1 MVEQNQ
7 SSQLFVFTASDQA
20 AEEHIKN
27 SIANPIA
34 SAICDLHCDSAVLA
48 RVRERSGDGQF
59 YAWGAK
65 PGSRNQGTWG
75 RLEVGDHIL
84 AYQKGRYTFRSRV
97 IEKLQNPDLA
107 RAIWGPEDGETWELM
122 YFLEKPVEINVLA
135 SDVSDVLPASYQG
148 FQRIVSAIPTIL
160 NLYGSVGNF
169 LDQRFSINAATVT
182 AGGTLSTVHSSPLP
196 KTWWVCQGASYQ
208 Q

>member
-1 MVEQNQ
+1 MVDQNQ

-75 RLEVGDHIL
+75 NLEVGDHIL
-84 AYQKGRYTFRSRV
+84 VYQKGRYTFRSRV
-97 IEKLQNPDLA
+97 VETLQNTDLA
-107 RAIWGPEDGETWELM
+107 HAIWGSENGETWELM
-122 YFLEKPVEINVLA
+122 YFLRKPIEIDAPA

-148 FQRIVSAIPTIL
+148 FQVIYAIDLRSWIYMVPSGI
-160 NLYGSVGNF
+160 F
-169 LDQRFSINAATVT
+169 
-182 AGGTLSTVHSSPLP
+182 
-196 KTWWVCQGASYQ
+196 
-208 Q
+208 